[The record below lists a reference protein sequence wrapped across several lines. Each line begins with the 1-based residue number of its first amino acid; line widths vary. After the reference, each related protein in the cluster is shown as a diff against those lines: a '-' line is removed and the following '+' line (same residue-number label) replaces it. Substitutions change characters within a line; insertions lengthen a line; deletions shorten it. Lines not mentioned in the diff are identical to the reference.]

1 MSITAIEFEKVTKSF
16 ARHGGQMLIRE
27 KLAHMLSGRAKERFI
42 ALNNVSF
49 RLKQGEGLG
58 VLGSNGAGKSTLLN
72 LAAGIAR
79 PDSGSVRINGR
90 VAPLLDLGSGFH
102 PELTGGE
109 NIYINASLIGLTRRR
124 TRELYDEI
132 IDFADIGEFINEPLR
147 TYSTGMVMRLAFS
160 VAINMDPEIILIDEI
175 LGVGDIAFQQKSFDR
190 IRRFRTAGHTV
201 LCVSHSAAM
210 IEELCTEAIWLDHG
224 QLIMAGPIREVAAAY
239 HGRSVISNV

>member
-1 MSITAIEFEKVTKSF
+1 MSTIAIEFQRVTKTF
-16 ARHGGQMLIRE
+16 ARHGGQMLLRE
-27 KLAHMLSGRAKERFI
+27 RLQNFFSGRSRERFV
-42 ALNNVSF
+42 ALKDVSF
-49 RLKQGEGLG
+49 TLPRGQGLA

-102 PELTGGE
+102 PELTGAE

-132 IDFADIGEFINEPLR
+132 VEFADIGEFINEPLR

-201 LCVSHSAAM
+201 LCVS
-210 IEELCTEAIWLDHG
+210 
-224 QLIMAGPIREVAAAY
+224 
-239 HGRSVISNV
+239 